1 MNMKY
6 PNAAKGLNKI
16 YIAEILSIIAAVL
29 TIVVVIL
36 VGANHVDTSISGE
49 EAVQVLQAA
58 NIGTPVVI
66 LGIFMILLMLVGYI
80 MNLIGIINA
89 SKDEGAFKQA
99 LWMLL
104 ASMVFG
110 IVASALENS
119 NAQVANW
126 LKVPSTLFDL
136 VVTLY
141 VLEGIANLAGNLGR
155 KEIVDMSRNC
165 RTYLMSALILS
176 AAAQVFA
183 ALGTTGTTLNTTS
196 GIAAGLLQIVAYVI
210 YLRVLNKARLMQ

>member
-1 MNMKY
+1 MKY

-89 SKDEGAFKQA
+89 
-99 LWMLL
+99 
-104 ASMVFG
+104 
-110 IVASALENS
+110 
-119 NAQVANW
+119 
-126 LKVPSTLFDL
+126 
-136 VVTLY
+136 
-141 VLEGIANLAGNLGR
+141 
-155 KEIVDMSRNC
+155 
-165 RTYLMSALILS
+165 
-176 AAAQVFA
+176 
-183 ALGTTGTTLNTTS
+183 
-196 GIAAGLLQIVAYVI
+196 
-210 YLRVLNKARLMQ
+210 